1 MFLILLSLFEG
12 EFFLVG
18 VDAGSWGRGSTGLA
32 YPTTGYKN
40 PASSLVIEPSVYFTG
55 SKLFGNL
62 ANFLSGGISLNQ
74 NNYGLGV
81 HFVFHSVGDITDTRN
96 AWNDENGDG
105 YYNPGEEIY
114 EDEELKSSFSS
125 REGAVISSYSKWI
138 GDFSVGI
145 GLKFIYKEISYAAA
159 VGAGT
164 DLGIIYQK
172 EEFSIGAA
180 IKDFTTSPLFWD
192 GRTEH
197 IAPSYQIGF
206 GFKKKIGKI
215 PVLMEVDLFQD
226 DYGFNHNIGVEI
238 GMNEWLKL
246 RAGFFN
252 DQLTA
257 GFGIEKLQFLVDYAL
272 NMHDDLLMSHRVSL
286 LYRL

>member
-1 MFLILLSLFEG
+1 MFLIILSLFEG

-40 PASSLVIEPSVYFTG
+40 PASSLVIEPCVYFTG
-55 SKLFGNL
+55 SKLFGDL

-74 NNYGLGV
+74 SNYGLGV
-81 HFVFHSVGDITDTRN
+81 HFVFHSVGDIHDTRD
-96 AWNDENGDG
+96 AWDDLDGDG
-105 YYNPGEEIY
+105 YPDPGEPIY
-114 EDEELKSSFSS
+114 EELKSSFSS
-125 REGAVISSYSKWI
+125 REGAVISSYSRWI

-145 GLKFIYKEISYAAA
+145 GLKFIYKKILDAAA

-164 DLGIIYQK
+164 DFGIIYQK
-172 EEFSIGAA
+172 EEFSLGAA
-180 IKDFTTSPLFWD
+180 IKDITTSPLFWE

-197 IAPSYQIGF
+197 IAPSYHIGL
-206 GFKKKIGKI
+206 GFKKKIVKI

-226 DYGFNHNIGVEI
+226 DYGFNHNTGVEV

-252 DQLTA
+252 DQLA
-257 GFGIEKLQFLVDYAL
+257 VGFGIEKLPFLVDYAL
-272 NMHDDLLMSHRVSL
+272 NMHDDMLMSHRVSL

>member
-40 PASSLVIEPSVYFTG
+40 PASSLVIDPCVYFTG
-55 SKLFGNL
+55 SKLFGDL
-62 ANFLSGGISLNQ
+62 ANFLSGGVSINQ
-74 NNYGLGV
+74 GDYGLGV
-81 HFVFHSVGDITDTRN
+81 HFVFHSVGDFTYTIGTWD
-96 AWNDENGDG
+96 DEDRDGD
-105 YYNPGEEIY
+105 YDPGEEIY
-114 EDEELKSSFSS
+114 EELKSSFSS
-125 REGAVISSYSKWI
+125 REGAVFSTYSRWV

-145 GLKFIYKEISYAAA
+145 GLKFIYKRIHEAVA

-180 IKDFTTSPLFWD
+180 IKDITTSPLFWD

-197 IAPSYQIGF
+197 IAPSYLIGF
-206 GFKKKIGKI
+206 GFKKKIGSI
-215 PVLMEVDLFQD
+215 PVLMEVDLFHD
-226 DYGFNHNIGVEI
+226 DYGFNHNTGVEI
-238 GMNEWLKL
+238 GMNEWLKF
-246 RAGFFN
+246 RTGFFN

-257 GFGIEKLQFLVDYAL
+257 GFGIEKLPFLVDYAL
-272 NMHDDLLMSHRVSL
+272 NIHSDLLMSHRVSL
-286 LYRL
+286 LYRLK

>member
-1 MFLILLSLFEG
+1 MFLILLALFEG

-40 PASSLVIEPSVYFTG
+40 PASSLVIEPCVHFTG
-55 SKLFGNL
+55 SKLFGDL
-62 ANFLSGGISLNQ
+62 ANFISGGVSLNQ
-74 NNYGLGV
+74 NNYGLGI
-81 HFVFHSVGDITDTRN
+81 HFVFHSIGDIHDTRD
-96 AWNDENGDG
+96 AWDDLNGNG
-105 YYNPGEEIY
+105 YPDPGEPIY
-114 EDEELKSSFSS
+114 ENLKSNFSS
-125 REGAVISSYSKWI
+125 REGAVISSYSRWI

-145 GLKFIYKEISYAAA
+145 GLKFIYKKIQDAVA

-172 EEFSIGAA
+172 EEFSIGVS
-180 IKDFTTSPLFWD
+180 IKDITTSPLFWD

-197 IAPSYQIGF
+197 IAPSYQGGF
-206 GFKKKIGKI
+206 GFKKRIGKI
-215 PVLMEVDLFQD
+215 PVLMEVDLSQD
-226 DYGFNHNIGVEI
+226 DYGFNHNIGLEI

-257 GFGIEKLQFLVDYAL
+257 GFGIEKLPFLVDYAL